1 MFRKKMMPFLYELYQ
16 KANDILGFIR
26 RYREVDH
33 FPLFRTDEAISLQS
47 QSHCDHII
55 LKDYVVVSH
64 SFCTLLVKS
73 CLVLVFDV
81 GGVILMETVV
91 EMLSHGL
98 KQ

>member
-1 MFRKKMMPFLYELYQ
+1 MNCIRKPMISWAP
-16 KANDILGFIR
+16 LGGTGRLITF
-26 RYREVDH
+26 
-33 FPLFRTDEAISLQS
+33 FRTDEAISLQS

-55 LKDYVVVSH
+55 LKDYVVVPH

-81 GGVILMETVV
+81 GGVILIETVA